1 MYLNSNFNASGHSM
15 HYIGTSGY
23 NYVAWLDRFYPAK
36 LKRAAMLSFYAQH
49 FNSVEINY
57 TFYRMPLATSLAKWV
72 AETPADFRFSFKAPR
87 QITHNAKLSDGLT
100 SCSYFFKL
108 LEGAA
113 EKLGVI
119 LFQLPPSFKSD
130 AAILSS
136 FLQTLPKHFRVA
148 FEFRHLSWFNDQT
161 FELLR
166 DHNVALCVADSEN
179 FTTPLVR
186 TADFV
191 YMRLRN
197 ESYELSDIGKWAAA
211 THALNTSLGDTY
223 VYFKHEDT
231 ASGPRFAKQF
241 RDALGRQ
248 P

>member
-1 MYLNSNFNASGHSM
+1 M

-36 LKRAAMLSFYAQH
+36 LKRTAMLSFYAQQ

-57 TFYRMPLATSLAKWV
+57 TFYRMPLITSLTKWV
-72 AETPADFRFSFKAPR
+72 AETPVDFKFSFKAPR
-87 QITHNAKLSDGLT
+87 QITHNAELKNVLAP
-100 SCSYFFKL
+100 CSQFFKL
-108 LEGAA
+108 LDGAA
-113 EKLGVI
+113 DKLGVV
-119 LFQLPPSFKSD
+119 LFQLPPSFKFD
-130 AAILSS
+130 AGVFSA
-136 FLQTLPKHFRVA
+136 FLQILPSHARVA
-148 FEFRHLSWFNDQT
+148 FEFRHLSWFNDHT

-166 DHNVALCVADSEN
+166 AHNVALCVADSET

-186 TADFV
+186 TADFL

-197 ESYELSDIGKWAAA
+197 ESYQLDDITKWAAA
-211 THALNTSLGDTY
+211 TQALNTSMGDVY

-241 RDALGRQ
+241 KDALGAESS